1 MKQSAAQ
8 TKLPQQHPP
17 PLSRSKDD
25 LSWMPPIGAIFLI
38 FNSIFA
44 IYRSRDDIPTVV
56 FIIAANIALAFLFWS
71 IRAHENASKES
82 KQKHKISIWSMA
94 TLLNVGFAWKARRAS
109 SSGWVHSSRRAPEIS

>member
-8 TKLPQQHPP
+8 TKLPQQQPP
-17 PLSRSKDD
+17 PPSRNKDD

-56 FIIAANIALAFLFWS
+56 FIIAANIALAFLFGAS
-71 IRAHENASKES
+71 VLTRMHRKNRSKNIRSP
-82 KQKHKISIWSMA
+82 
-94 TLLNVGFAWKARRAS
+94 
-109 SSGWVHSSRRAPEIS
+109 SGPWPLC